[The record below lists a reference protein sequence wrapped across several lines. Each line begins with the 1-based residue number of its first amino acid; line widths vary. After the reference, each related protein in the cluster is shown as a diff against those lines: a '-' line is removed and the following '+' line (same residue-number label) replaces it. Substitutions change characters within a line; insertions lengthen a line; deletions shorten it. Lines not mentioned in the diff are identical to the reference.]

1 MNRKHLRILSIAII
15 TILILLYFPSSIFAT
30 TDKCDYKAVSKVID
44 GDTVK
49 ILVGGEE
56 VKVRLIGIDTPE
68 TVHPNKD
75 VEWFGKEA
83 AKKLKEMVEGKIVC
97 LKMDRDKTQD
107 IDKYGRLLRYLWLDN
122 LFVNAELV
130 KQGYAFAYTNY
141 PFQYL
146 EEFRKYARDA
156 RENNRG
162 LYNPEKQKEWEEGVR
177 KNEEIAKTCGYE
189 NTTCPEKA
197 INHIGK
203 VKTVRFFVRKSYDSG
218 KAVFLNSKNNFQ
230 DYANF
235 TAVIFTVDR
244 HKFPKEPAEYYWGR
258 TIDVTGKIR
267 EYKGRA
273 EIILNHPS
281 QIKIKSPGITT
292 AIDKDAHQAYD
303 MSIKD
308 RR

>member
-30 TDKCDYKAVSKVID
+30 TDKCDYKTVSKVID

-56 VKVRLIGIDTPE
+56 VTVRLIGIDTPE

-162 LYNPEKQKEWEEGVR
+162 LYNPEKQKEWGDKVR
-177 KNEEIAKTCGYE
+177 KNKAIAKTCGSE
-189 NTTCPEKA
+189 GSICPEDA
-197 INHIGK
+197 INYIGK
-203 VKTVRFFVRKSYDSG
+203 VRTVRFFVRKSYDSG
-218 KAVFLNSKNNFQ
+218 KAIFLNSKNNFH
-230 DYANF
+230 DADNF
-235 TAVIFTVDR
+235 TAVIFAGDR
-244 HKFPKEPAEYYWGR
+244 YKFPKAPDEYYWGK
-258 TIDVTGKIR
+258 TIDVTGRIKKY
-267 EYKGRA
+267 EGRA
-273 EIILNHPS
+273 EIILEKPS
-281 QIKIKSPGITT
+281 QIKIKSQGITL
-292 AIDKDAHQAYD
+292 IHHQRNKKT
-303 MSIKD
+303 SFVP
-308 RR
+308 

>member
-15 TILILLYFPSSIFAT
+15 TILTLLYFPLSIVAT
-30 TDKCDYKAVSKVID
+30 TNECDYKTVYKVID

-49 ILVGGEE
+49 ILMDGEE
-56 VKVRLIGIDTPE
+56 FSVRLIGISTPE
-68 TVHPNKD
+68 TVHPMKD

-83 AKKLKEMVEGKIVC
+83 AKKLRGWVEGKTVC

-107 IDKYGRLLRYLWLDN
+107 VDKYGRLLRYLWLEN

-162 LYNPEKQKEWEEGVR
+162 LWNPENRKRWEDRAR
-177 KNEEIAKTCGYE
+177 KNEEIAKTCGDE
-189 NTTCPEKA
+189 GTICPKKA
-197 INHIGK
+197 INYIGK

-218 KAVFLNSKNNFQ
+218 KAIFLNSKNNFK
-230 DYANF
+230 DTDNF
-235 TAVIFTVDR
+235 TAVIFLDYKN
-244 HKFPKEPAEYYWGR
+244 KFPKEPSEYYWGR
-258 TIDVTGKIR
+258 TLDVTGEIK
-267 EYKGRA
+267 EYEGRA

-281 QIKIKSPGITT
+281 QIRIKSQLGTNPFTLVN
-292 AIDKDAHQAYD
+292 
-303 MSIKD
+303 
-308 RR
+308 

>member
-1 MNRKHLRILSIAII
+1 MVAGLTEIVLIYMVIFTVMNRRLLIVSVLFLS
-15 TILILLYFPSSIFAT
+15 LSVLSLYSVLAQPVQT
-30 TDKCDYKAVSKVID
+30 TNECDYKTVSKVID

-49 ILVGGEE
+49 ILMNGEE

-83 AKKLKEMVEGKIVC
+83 AKKLKQMVEGKTVC

-162 LYNPEKQKEWEEGVR
+162 VYNPEKQKEWGDKVR
-177 KNEEIAKTCGYE
+177 KNKEIAKTCGSE
-189 NTTCPEKA
+189 GTICPEDA
-197 INHIGK
+197 INYTGK
-203 VKTVRFFVRKSYDSG
+203 VRTVRFFVRKSYDSG
-218 KAVFLNSKNNFQ
+218 KAIFLNSKINFL
-230 DYANF
+230 DAYNF
-235 TAVIFTVDR
+235 TAVIFAGNR
-244 HKFPKEPAEYYWGR
+244 YKFPKAPDEYYWGK
-258 TIDVTGKIR
+258 TIDVTGRIKKY
-267 EYKGRA
+267 ESRA
-273 EIILNHPS
+273 EIILEKPS
-281 QIKIKSPGITT
+281 QIKIKEHT
-292 AIDKDAHQAYD
+292 
-303 MSIKD
+303 
-308 RR
+308 R